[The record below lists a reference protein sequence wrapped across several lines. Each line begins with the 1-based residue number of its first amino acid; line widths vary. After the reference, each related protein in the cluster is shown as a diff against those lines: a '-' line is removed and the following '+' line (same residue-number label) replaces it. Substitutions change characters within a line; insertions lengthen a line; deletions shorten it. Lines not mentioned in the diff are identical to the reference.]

1 MVWSRLASKLRG
13 RRPPGPDPDAPVR
26 RVPDDRIVYAIG
38 DIHGR
43 ADLLSKLLDKI
54 MTHAAMQTVTDRV
67 VVCLGDYVDRGSD
80 SRGVIDV
87 LLDRH
92 LPATT
97 LVCLRGNH
105 EQLMLDFLA
114 DPAAIGPMWLRNG
127 GLETLASY
135 GVGFDP
141 TAPRLAA
148 LETAGVRLAHQVPM
162 RHKAFLN
169 DLKLTHEEGDYL
181 FVHAGLAPNVPLE
194 EQKESDLLWMRD
206 PFLEEPPD
214 YGCMVVHGHT
224 ITAEPEWRAWRI
236 GIDTGAFSSGRLTA
250 LALIGERQEVIQA
263 VG

>member
-13 RRPPGPDPDAPVR
+13 KRPPGPDLDAPPR
-26 RVPDDRIVYAIG
+26 HAPEGRVVYAVG

-80 SRGVIDV
+80 SKGVIDI
-87 LLDRH
+87 LLGRH

-97 LVCLRGNH
+97 LVCLLGNH
-105 EQLMLDFLA
+105 EQLMLDFLG

-148 LETAGVRLAHQVPM
+148 LESAGVRLAHQLPP
-162 RHKAFLN
+162 RHKAFLQG
-169 DLKLTHEEGDYL
+169 LKLHHREGDYL
-181 FVHAGLAPNVPLE
+181 FVHAGLVPEVKLE
-194 EQKESDLLWMRD
+194 EQKDSDMLWMRE
-206 PFLEEPPD
+206 PFLETPAD

-250 LALIGERQEVIQA
+250 LALIGERQEIIQA

>member
-1 MVWSRLASKLRG
+1 MVWSRLTDKLRG
-13 RRPPGPDPDAPVR
+13 RRPSGPDPDAPPR
-26 RVPDDRIVYAIG
+26 HAPEGRVVYAIG

-43 ADLLSKLLDKI
+43 ADLLSKLLDKV
-54 MTHAAMQTVTDRV
+54 MTHAAMQTVTERV

-80 SRGVIDV
+80 SKGVIDI

-92 LPATT
+92 LPATE
-97 LVCLRGNH
+97 LVCLLGNH
-105 EQLMLDFLA
+105 EQLMLDFLG

-148 LETAGVRLAHQVPM
+148 LESAGVRLAHQLPP
-162 RHKAFLN
+162 RHKAFLQG
-169 DLKLTHEEGDYL
+169 LKLHHREGDYL
-181 FVHAGLAPNVPLE
+181 FVHAGLAPEVPLA
-194 EQKESDLLWMRD
+194 EQNDSDMLWMRD
-206 PFLEEPPD
+206 PFLETPAE
-214 YGCMVVHGHT
+214 YGFAVVHGHT

-250 LALIGERQEVIQA
+250 LALIGERQEIIQA